1 MKRLALPLVLISL
14 LVITYIVFQ
23 AQNTSESTQKVS
35 GKVTAFT
42 NVSVIPMTSNLVLE
56 NQTVVISGD
65 RISLISPSANV
76 EFDDD
81 ATLIDGTGKFLIPGL
96 AEMHGHV
103 PPTEPPSNAPRY
115 MNMEYVEN
123 TLFLYTA
130 AGITTVRG
138 MLGWPNQ
145 LELKDK
151 VSSQELIGPTLYL
164 AGPSFNGNSINSVEV
179 AIAKVKEQKEEGWD
193 LLKIHPGLTLDEY
206 DAMAATANEVG
217 ITFGGHIPS
226 DVGIIH
232 AVEMGQ
238 ETIDHMDGYVAYLDN
253 YSGKELDQKIHEL
266 LTLTRENNVWV
277 VPTQALWETILGAA
291 DYESMKNYD
300 ELKYIPENL
309 VSGYNAWANRLLNN
323 SNFNLDDAKEHAELR
338 QRLLSEMNKSGVK
351 ILLGTDAPQLYSV
364 PGFSIHREFKKMS
377 AAGMSPYEILV
388 TGTRNVGEYFSAKDN
403 FGTIEVGKRADL
415 ILVDNNPLDDLSNLK
430 SHSGVM
436 ASGRWLSKDF
446 IAQKLSDIES
456 SYKKENEED

>member
-1 MKRLALPLVLISL
+1 MKRLTLPLVIISL
-14 LVITYIVFQ
+14 LVITYVVFQ
-23 AQNTSESTQKVS
+23 AQNTSGTKQKVP
-35 GKVTAFT
+35 GKVIAFT
-42 NVSVIPMTSNLVLE
+42 NVSVIPMTSNMVME
-56 NQTVVISGD
+56 NQTVVIRGD
-65 RISLISPSANV
+65 LISHVASAEDL

-81 ATLIDGTGKFLIPGL
+81 ATLIDGSGKFLIPGL

-103 PPTEPPSNAPRY
+103 PPTDPPSNAPRY

-145 LELKDK
+145 LELKNK
-151 VSSQELIGPTLYL
+151 VSTKELIGPALYL
-164 AGPSFNGNSINSVEV
+164 AGPSFNGNSINSVEEAV
-179 AIAKVKEQKEEGWD
+179 NKVRQQKEEGWD
-193 LLKIHPGLTLDEY
+193 LLKIHPGLSLEEY
-206 DAMAATANEVG
+206 NAMAETANEIG

-238 ETIDHMDGYVAYLDN
+238 ETIDHMDGYVAFLDD

-266 LTLTRENNVWV
+266 ITLTKENNVWV

-291 DYESMKNYD
+291 DYEAMRNYD

-309 VSGYNAWANRLLNN
+309 VSGYNAWSDRLLNN
-323 SNFNLDDAKEHAELR
+323 SNFNLEDAKEHAALR
-338 QRLLSEMNKSGVK
+338 QRLLSEMNKYGVK
-351 ILLGTDAPQLYSV
+351 ILMGTDAPQLYSV
-364 PGFSIHREFKKMS
+364 PGFSIHRELKKMS

-388 TGTRNVGEYFSAKDN
+388 TGTRNVGEYFSGKDN

-415 ILVDNNPLDDLSNLK
+415 ILVNNNPLNDISNLK
-430 SHSGVM
+430 NHSGVM
-436 ASGRWLSKDF
+436 ASGRWLSKEF
-446 IAQKLSDIES
+446 ITQKLADIEA
-456 SYKKENEED
+456 SYKNEDN

>member
-1 MKRLALPLVLISL
+1 MKRLALPAVIISII
-14 LVITYIVFQ
+14 VITYIVFQ
-23 AQNTSESTQKVS
+23 TQGPSASTKKIP
-35 GKVTAFT
+35 GKVIAFT
-42 NVSVIPMTSNLVLE
+42 NVSVIPMTDSRVIK
-56 NQTVVISGD
+56 NQTVVING
-65 RISLISPSANV
+65 RNISIISPSEGL
-76 EFDDD
+76 EFDSE

-103 PPTEPPSNAPRY
+103 PPTDPPSNAPRY

-138 MLGWPNQ
+138 MLGWANQ

-151 VSSQELIGPTLYL
+151 VASGELIGPSLYL
-164 AGPSFNGNSINSVEV
+164 AGPSFNGNSINSVEE
-179 AIAKVKEQKEEGWD
+179 ASKKVIEQKEEGWD

-206 DAMAATANEVG
+206 DAMAETANNIG

-232 AVEMGQ
+232 AIEMGQ
-238 ETIDHMDGYVAYLDN
+238 ETIDHMDGYVSYLDN
-253 YSGKELDQKIHEL
+253 YSGKELDEKIHEL
-266 LTLTRENNVWV
+266 LTLTRENNVWI

-291 DYESMKNYD
+291 DYESLKNYD

-309 VSGYNAWANRLLNN
+309 LSGYNAWTNRLLSNP
-323 SNFNLDDAKEHAELR
+323 NFNPEDAKNHAALR
-338 QRLLSEMNKSGVK
+338 LRLLSEMNKSGIK
-351 ILLGTDAPQLYSV
+351 ILMGTDAPQLYSV
-364 PGFSIHREFKKMS
+364 PGFSIHRELEKMS

-388 TGTRNVGEYFSAKDN
+388 TGTRNVGEYFSSKDN

-415 ILVDNNPLDDLSNLK
+415 ILLDQNPLDDISNLK
-430 SHSGVM
+430 NHSGVM
-436 ASGRWLSKDF
+436 VAGRWLSKDF
-446 IAQKLSDIES
+446 ISEKLSQIEA
-456 SYKKENEED
+456 SYKNQKED